1 MRFKERIC
9 FYNIKVKSEASSVN
23 VEAAS
28 SVNVEAASSVNVEA
42 AASDSEDLAKIING
56 GGYSQEQASQ
66 VAQW

>member
-28 SVNVEAASSVNVEA
+28 SVNVDA

>member
-9 FYNIKVKSEASSVN
+9 FYNIKVKSE
-23 VEAAS
+23 AS